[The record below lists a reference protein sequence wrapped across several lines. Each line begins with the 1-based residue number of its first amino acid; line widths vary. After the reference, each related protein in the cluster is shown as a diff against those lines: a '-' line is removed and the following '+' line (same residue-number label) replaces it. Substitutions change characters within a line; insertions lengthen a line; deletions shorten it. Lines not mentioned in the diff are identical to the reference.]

1 MLAFRS
7 TASQRFE
14 FKYLIDE
21 PTAEL
26 VRGFALCHLRPDSH
40 ADRAHHYP
48 VYSLYLDSGGLRLY
62 HSSCSGQQNRFK
74 LRVRYYDA
82 DPDTPA
88 FLEVKA
94 RKNDVIQ
101 KHRAPVR
108 KDSLGWVLGSYCPSA
123 VDLMLATPGGVR
135 SLERFCELGAA
146 LAATPRVIVR
156 YDREA
161 YAADDGGRLR
171 LTMDRRITCL
181 PMDAPSI
188 PLDGPGWLSLRN
200 RWIVLEVKFNDT
212 FPRWAYEMVRAL
224 NLMRVSTA
232 KYVESIRV
240 MNRVGVA

>member
-1 MLAFRS
+1 MLALRS
-7 TASQRFE
+7 AASQRFE
-14 FKYLIDE
+14 YKYLIDE

-26 VRGFALCHLRPDSH
+26 VRGFAMCHLRPDSH

-62 HSSCSGQQNRFK
+62 HSSCGGDKNRFK

-101 KHRAPVR
+101 KHRAAVR
-108 KDSLGWVLGSYCPSA
+108 KDSLRWVLGSYCPSA
-123 VDLMLATPGGVR
+123 TDLMLATPQGVR
-135 SLERFCELGAA
+135 AMERFCELGAA
-146 LAATPRVIVR
+146 LVARPRVIVR

-161 YAADDGGRLR
+161 YVDDRDGRLR
-171 LTMDRRITCL
+171 LTMDRQITCL
-181 PMDAPSI
+181 PMDAAAI
-188 PLDGPGWLSLRN
+188 PLGGPGWLSLRN
-200 RWIVLEVKFNDT
+200 RWIVLEVKFSDS
-212 FPRWAYEMVRAL
+212 FPRWAYEMVQAL
-224 NLMRVSTA
+224 NLLRVSAA

-240 MNRVGVA
+240 MSRVGIA